1 MTDMTYDPETDAAY
15 IYPGRGKI
23 AETKLDCPFIYDV
36 DAAGKILGIEILSA
50 SQVLAS
56 GDWTKS
62 RLPGN
67 PAADAAE

>member
-1 MTDMTYDPETDAAY
+1 
-15 IYPGRGKI
+15 
-23 AETKLDCPFIYDV
+23 V